1 MSVALWVYCIGGAMS
16 SLAYCGEPR
25 NGLDDRT
32 CLEIRAVELVA
43 ASSPRQNYVRF
54 VVLTTALQL
63 LDPRLGGAK
72 VPMPRKMGYRFYI
85 RESMS

>member
-1 MSVALWVYCIGGAMS
+1 MSALAF
-16 SLAYCGEPR
+16 CGQPK

-43 ASSPRQNYVRF
+43 ASSPRRNYVRL

-63 LDPRLGGAK
+63 LDPRLGGAP
-72 VPMPRKMGYRFYI
+72 VPMPRKMGYRFCI
-85 RESMS
+85 RESLS

>member
-1 MSVALWVYCIGGAMS
+1 MVRAEGGGKGMSI
-16 SLAYCGEPR
+16 LAFAGQAK

-32 CLEIRAVELVA
+32 ALEIRAVELIA

-63 LDPRLGGAK
+63 SDPRLGGAK
-72 VPMPRKMGYRFYI
+72 VPMPRKMGYRFSV
-85 RESMS
+85 REIMS